1 MFDSYF
7 DDTAED
13 NIVDFSI
20 QRKVLLC
27 CVRDHCPAMD
37 MKKLK
42 KRVNCEFQK
51 ENRDP
56 EKSN

>member
-1 MFDSYF
+1 M
-7 DDTAED
+7 
-13 NIVDFSI
+13 
-20 QRKVLLC
+20 C
-27 CVRDHCPAMD
+27 CVRDHCSAMD

-42 KRVNCEFQK
+42 KLVNCEFQK